1 MLGDL
6 LDRLFGLTLFEYI
19 SVRVIM
25 AALTAFAAALVLGGP
40 TIRWLRSL
48 SVDDNVETSGSAE
61 LAEISRAG
69 GKDRTPSMGGSF
81 LVLALL
87 FAVLAWGDMT
97 RPLVY
102 LGFVLIAGLGAVG
115 FLDDYTKLTRPGS
128 GGMSRKAK
136 WLGLSIVCLYAIGSA
151 VHSAKLTGRLRL
163 TSLYP
168 PLFKDIEL
176 SPLEWAGAWGMVG
189 LVVFI
194 AFEWLVVVGAANA
207 ANITDGLDG
216 LAAGCV
222 LISGLALT
230 IFCYVTGRADWTAYL
245 NVPYVEDA
253 SNMAVVGGA
262 LCGAC
267 MGFLWFNAYPAK
279 VFMGDSGSLP
289 LGGVLGWMAFVSKQ
303 ELVLPLIA
311 SVLVIDAGSSWLQT
325 FYFRRT
331 GGKRIFTC
339 APIHH
344 GLQLYGGIFVD
355 RGERMHEVTVVIR
368 FWIIA
373 AVGALASLALLK
385 VR

>member
-19 SVRVIM
+19 SVRVVM
-25 AALTAFAAALVLGGP
+25 AALTAFAIALVMGGP
-40 TIRWLRSL
+40 TIKWLKSL
-48 SVDDNVETSGSAE
+48 RVDDNVDTSGSE
-61 LAEISRAG
+61 DLAEVSRAG
-69 GKDRTPSMGGSF
+69 GKDKTPSMGGSF
-81 LVLALL
+81 LVVSLL
-87 FAVLAWGDMT
+87 GAVLLWGDMT
-97 RPLVY
+97 RPLVQ
-102 LGFVLIAGLGAVG
+102 LGFLLVAGLGAVG
-115 FLDDYTKLTRPGS
+115 FLDDYTKLTKPKS

-136 WLGLSIVCLYAIGSA
+136 WIGLSIVCLYAIGAA
-151 VHSAKLTGRLRL
+151 VHSAQLTGRSRL

-168 PLFKDIEL
+168 PLFKDLEL
-176 SPLEWAGAWGMVG
+176 SPLEWAGVWGMVG
-189 LVVFI
+189 FAAFV

-222 LISGLALT
+222 LIAGLALT
-230 IFCYVTGRADWTAYL
+230 IFCYVTGRADWTDYL
-245 NVPYVEDA
+245 NVPFVEDA
-253 SNMAVVGGA
+253 SHMAVVGGA

-267 MGFLWFNAYPAK
+267 LGFLWFNAYPAK

-311 SVLVIDAGSSWLQT
+311 IVLVIDAGSSWLQT
-325 FYFRRT
+325 FYFRKS

-355 RGERMHEVTVVIR
+355 RGQRMHEVTVVTR
-368 FWIIA
+368 FWIVS